1 MLASQIT
8 IVHWYQSSDIV
19 QYMGWY
25 LILTQV
31 QCKDKANNNGF
42 CRDTGLI
49 SKYHWWINWS
59 FCSSRSSMMDLNDE
73 LDSGL
78 DKNMHYY
85 WLLWWGEGWLLFFV
99 QRQRWTIG
107 GQTNIVIGI
116 FIHLKIFVNVNLFPT
131 ISSIFRSNF
140 QFYLRLEHL

>member
-1 MLASQIT
+1 MLASQIP

-31 QCKDKANNNGF
+31 QCKDKANNNSF

-49 SKYHWWINWS
+49 SEYHWWINWS
-59 FCSSRSSMMDLNDE
+59 FCSSRSAMMDLNDE

-85 WLLWWGEGWLLFFV
+85 WLWWWGGGGVITLFCPETKMNNWWANKYCDWNICSFENICECEFV
-99 QRQRWTIG
+99 S
-107 GQTNIVIGI
+107 N
-116 FIHLKIFVNVNLFPT
+116 HLE
-131 ISSIFRSNF
+131 
-140 QFYLRLEHL
+140 YLS